1 VREIGFANLAMGTL
15 GVCTIFR
22 PAWLVPAAIVGG
34 LYYWLAR
41 LGHPLRIDRNVKETV
56 AMISDGFAFLV
67 LLTVVVNG
75 LR

>member
-1 VREIGFANLAMGTL
+1 MELAG
-15 GVCTIFR
+15 
-22 PAWLVPAAIVGG
+22 
-34 LYYWLAR
+34 
-41 LGHPLRIDRNVKETV
+41 LGHLLRIDRNVKETV